1 MKKYIVAVDSG
12 GTFSDCVI
20 IGDKGQTVRGK
31 ALSTPKD
38 PSQGVVDAVGNAAAV
53 LKMSAGE
60 FLSQATVFG
69 HGTTI
74 STNAILVRS
83 GAKVGLITTKGHE
96 DALTIGRVHQKV
108 AGLSE
113 DEIINV
119 AMLEKANPPIV
130 PRYLTAGVTE
140 RVDRAG
146 RVIVSLNA
154 QEVKDAAK
162 QLVDEGVEAIAICFL
177 WSFLNPD
184 HEKTAKNIINEAFPD
199 MPVTISSELVAV
211 IKEYERVA
219 TTAMNSYIGQLTEKY
234 LLKLKNRLEDN
245 GFEGSLNVMSC
256 AGGLMSLAETAQK
269 PIFAI
274 GSGPAGGA
282 MGSVALGEALG
293 YKNIV
298 TSDVGGT
305 SFDVGLIVNGEPVLA
320 TAPVISK
327 YHLLVPMVDVVSI
340 GAGGGSIAWIEKG
353 TGMLKVGPQSAGS
366 EPGPVCYNRGGAE
379 PTVTDADLI
388 LGRLDPD
395 YFWGG
400 KMRLNKEKALAAMEA
415 RIARPLKMDVVEA
428 AAGVVEIVD
437 AHMADLVRK
446 MTIGRGFD
454 PRNFVLFAFGGAGP
468 PHVSAYARGVGV
480 PLAIIPE
487 KAAVF
492 SAYGIA
498 ISDTVYIEDVSEPM
512 TMPAKTP
519 RIQEIFRTLE
529 SKVIEKFTGH
539 GVRRDDINLR
549 YLLEMRYKGQVHAL
563 FCPVDTREIV
573 AGDTEAMVRTFD
585 AIYEKKYGKGTAFK
599 EAGVEATTFR
609 VMGVAKG
616 PKAIPPPADKAGPD
630 PSAAFK
636 GSRKVYF
643 KQSRGFV
650 SAGVYEYDRLKT
662 GNIINGPAIVEAPD
676 TTAVIHPG
684 QQMTVDGYRNLVLK
698 LEEGR
703 K

>member
-1 MKKYIVAVDSG
+1 MKNYVIAVDSG
-12 GTFSDCVI
+12 GTFSDCVV
-20 IGDKGQTVRGK
+20 IGDGGRTVRGK
-31 ALSTPKD
+31 ALSTPQD
-38 PSQGVVDAVGNAAAV
+38 PSRGVIDAVGNAA
-53 LKMSAGE
+53 SALNLPAKE
-60 FLSQATVFG
+60 LLSQAAIFG

-83 GAKVGLITTKGHE
+83 GARVGLITTRGHE

-130 PRYLTAGVTE
+130 PRRLTIGVTE
-140 RVDRAG
+140 RVDRNG
-146 RVIVSLNA
+146 KVIVPLNLPEVEQAVA
-154 QEVKDAAK
+154 QLLD
-162 QLVDEGVEAIAICFL
+162 DGVEALAVCFL
-177 WSFLNPD
+177 WSFINPE
-184 HEKTAKNIINEAFPD
+184 HEQAAKRIISESFPD
-199 MPVTISSELVAV
+199 VPVTISSELAPI

-219 TTAMNSYIGQLTEKY
+219 TTAMNSYIGRLTERY
-234 LLKLKNRLEDN
+234 LHRLKDRLEEN
-245 GFEGSLNVMSC
+245 GFAGSLNVMSC

-282 MGSVALGEALG
+282 MGAVALGEALG
-293 YKNIV
+293 YRNIV

-320 TAPVISK
+320 AAPVISK

-366 EPGPVCYNRGGAE
+366 EPGPVCYDRGGAD

-400 KMRLNKEKALAAMEA
+400 NMRLNKDKALAAMEEK
-415 RIARPLKMDVVEA
+415 IARPLKMDVVEA

-446 MTIGRGFD
+446 MTIGRGYD

-468 PHVSAYARGVGV
+468 PHVAGYSKGVGV
-480 PLAIIPE
+480 PLAVIPE

-512 TMPAKTP
+512 TMPAKGA
-519 RIQEIFRTLE
+519 RIGEIFQTLQK
-529 SKVIEKFTGH
+529 KVIDKFRGH
-539 GVRRDDINLR
+539 GADETSINLR
-549 YLLEMRYKGQVHAL
+549 YLVEMRYKGQVHAI
-563 FCPVDTREIV
+563 FCPVDAA
-573 AGDTEAMVRTFD
+573 AGIDSEAMIRIFD
-585 AIYEKKYGKGTAFK
+585 DIYEKKYGKGTAFK

-609 VMGVAKG
+609 VMGVVKGAKASSEG
-616 PKAIPPPADKAGPD
+616 DGAAGPD
-630 PSAAFK
+630 PVLALK
-636 GSRKVYF
+636 GKRKVYF
-643 KQSRGFV
+643 KEAGGF
-650 SAGVYEYDRLKT
+650 ALTEVYDYARLKT
-662 GNIINGPAIVEAPD
+662 GNVINGPAIVEAPD
-676 TTAVIHPG
+676 TTAVIPPG
-684 QQMTVDGYRNLVLK
+684 QQMTLDNYRNLVLK
-698 LEEGR
+698 LG
-703 K
+703 